1 MSKEQVPVFTRELG
15 PETMQP
21 SAEAQAQ
28 AESLLERT
36 LEGLHIQEDG
46 YEDIARALYVILDP
60 EDINPSLLD
69 EFKIHVDN
77 FDLLHRPLS
86 PPEEL
91 KELSA
96 YVDVFSL
103 LSMKESFELLRDCKK
118 LKDREEVFMLSMQ
131 DVTKYAD
138 RQRQTILG
146 VREAAK
152 QQKSNSLADV
162 QTAEV
167 IASTLDTSSDN
178 LSDFDAT
185 RGEYQYANSVI
196 SDSDPRAVG
205 ILSRDIEDP
214 RRPLQVKWQEV
225 IEEKI
230 DQLSKDAAREETMRK
245 NAARLSDD
253 ILDKAIDE
261 VMAEELVEAFDE
273 EQINA
278 LATDILDD
286 KEKYPLPKTLM
297 KVEHE
302 DPELFEV
309 CKMYIDE
316 LKALGLGGSFV
327 DYDTLTVQE
336 LEQFHTSA
344 KEIILA
350 VKEAKEN
357 NELSALLV
365 GRIVMDY
372 GQAVIRQAYAKNG
385 EEARNDPVVKWI
397 NEKVRAYD
405 DGTRYHTGRLPKVDT
420 LKDLSKYTKEV
431 VQPKI
436 AATQVEPGLDMTST
450 TRLQEKAGLTEEQ
463 AIVTKMLAMDAL
475 VNVLG
480 ERTAPALKRAQ
491 ERSIKLLDFVSS
503 NSRLIKTADMPR
515 DIKKK
520 LEWISVAAGRK
531 KDRIASTQVV
541 AMNETNIIEVLNYIS
556 ELKVPSAIR
565 S

>member
-1 MSKEQVPVFTRELG
+1 MSKEQVPVFAHELG
-15 PETMQP
+15 PETWQP

-36 LEGLHIQEDG
+36 LEGLHIQEDE

-86 PPEEL
+86 PPEEF

-103 LSMKESFELLRDCKK
+103 LSMKESFELLRDCKT
-118 LKDREEVFMLSMQ
+118 LKGREEVFILSMQ

-162 QTAEV
+162 QHAEM

-178 LSDFDAT
+178 LGDFSAT
-185 RGEYQYANSVI
+185 RGEYHYANSVI

-214 RRPLQVKWQEV
+214 RRPLQAKWQE
-225 IEEKI
+225 ILEEKI
-230 DQLSKDAAREETMRK
+230 DQLSKDAAREEAMRK
-245 NAARLSDD
+245 NAASLSDD
-253 ILDKAIDE
+253 ILDEAIDE
-261 VMAEELVEAFDE
+261 VMAEELVGAFDE

-278 LATDILDD
+278 LAKDILDD
-286 KEKYPLPKTLM
+286 RERYPSLKTLM
-297 KVEHE
+297 SVEHE

-316 LKALGLGGSFV
+316 LKALGLGDSFV
-327 DYDTLTVQE
+327 GYDTLTVQE
-336 LEQFHTSA
+336 LEQFHNSA
-344 KEIILA
+344 KEIVLA
-350 VKEAKEN
+350 VKEAKQN
-357 NELSALLV
+357 NELSELLV

-372 GQAVIRQAYAKNG
+372 GQAVIRQAYAKSG
-385 EEARNDPVVKWI
+385 KEARNYPVVKWI

-405 DGTRYHTGRLPKVDT
+405 RGVRYHTGRLPKVDT
-420 LKDLSKYTKEV
+420 LKDLSTYIKEV

-436 AATQVEPGLDMTST
+436 AATQVEADLNMTNT

-480 ERTAPALKRAQ
+480 ERTVPALKRAQ

-531 KDRIASTQVV
+531 KDRIVSTQVV
-541 AMNETNIIEVLNYIS
+541 AMNETNIIEVLSYIS